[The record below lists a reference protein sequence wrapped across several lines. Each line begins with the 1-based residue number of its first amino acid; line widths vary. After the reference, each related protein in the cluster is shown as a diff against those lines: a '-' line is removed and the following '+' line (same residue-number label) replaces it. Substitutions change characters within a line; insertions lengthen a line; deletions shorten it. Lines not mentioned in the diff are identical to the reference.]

1 MIDGST
7 APAASTS
14 ARMLVIVSRQPS
26 RPQRHG
32 ALGAAHRDVAELAG
46 AIAIALEQLAVE
58 DDPGADAATR
68 P

>member
-32 ALGAAHRDVAELAG
+32 AS
-46 AIAIALEQLAVE
+46 ALPIETWPNSPA
-58 DDPGADAATR
+58 P
-68 P
+68 